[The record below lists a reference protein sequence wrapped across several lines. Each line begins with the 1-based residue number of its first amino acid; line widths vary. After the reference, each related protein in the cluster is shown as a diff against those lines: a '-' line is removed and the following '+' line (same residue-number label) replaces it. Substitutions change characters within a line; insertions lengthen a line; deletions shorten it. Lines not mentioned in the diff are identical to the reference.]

1 MKRLLPCL
9 LLSFYVA
16 LGFFLM
22 SRMAKRPIPE
32 YSITQS
38 SNHAIINVKDE
49 ATAQEI
55 IKALLND
62 KSRDPNAKTL
72 IRIETGNP
80 TRLQGTL
87 KGNGSIHI
95 INANGIVVGTDT
107 IIELDDAP
115 YLSTMDK
122 PEPGPVFL
130 NNTETSVTPSD
141 TVELKAHG
149 NIYALKI
156 NEEGKISATK
166 PIQSTSTL
174 DPPTGPVKEEPS
186 KSE

>member
-9 LLSFYVA
+9 LLSLYVA
-16 LGFFLM
+16 LGILLM
-22 SRMAKRPIPE
+22 SRMVKKPIPE

-55 IKALLND
+55 IEALLND
-62 KSRDPNAKTL
+62 ESRDPNAKTL

-95 INANGIVVGTDT
+95 INSHGIVVGADK
-107 IIELDDAP
+107 IIELDEAASV
-115 YLSTMDK
+115 STMDK
-122 PEPGPVFL
+122 PKPSPVFL
-130 NNTETSVTPSD
+130 TNTETTVTPSD

-174 DPPTGPVKEEPS
+174 DPAGDQAVEE
-186 KSE
+186 K